1 MYLHIFYTQF
11 SFIKN
16 YDKIILGDIMY
27 NLMEKAIHFAT
38 IAHSG
43 QRRRNENVDVIFHPY
58 TVGMIL
64 LKLGCSEEIV
74 CSGILHDIIEDTNYD
89 YEDLKN
95 NFGIKIAN
103 NVKKVSEDSN
113 IDNWRTRKES
123 FINQIKD
130 EEKDIITLEIVDK
143 LHNLLS
149 EYERFKKG
157 VNIWSNSPAGYEDNK
172 WFYEEIYFLGK
183 NKNVNK
189 DLLDRYKFLMEE
201 YFGGNYE

>member
-1 MYLHIFYTQF
+1 
-11 SFIKN
+11 
-16 YDKIILGDIMY
+16 MY

-43 QRRRNENVDVIFHPY
+43 QRRRNENVDAIFHPY

-157 VNIWSNSPAGYEDNK
+157 VNIWSNSPASYEDNK